1 VFRGDAELLAHS
13 PLRKAPAADFRVAAA
28 TLSTY
33 VGRYE
38 IAPGLVVSIALR
50 GEDRLMAETPDG
62 MKSPLTAES
71 NESFHLDYGDGI
83 LKFQRDASGT
93 VTGVAYDGDR
103 GKVQMKKLPG

>member
-1 VFRGDAELLAHS
+1 MRDTNY
-13 PLRKAPAADFRVAAA
+13 RDFRVAAA

-38 IAPGLVVSIALR
+38 IAPGLVVSIALQ
-50 GEDRLMAETPDG
+50 GDDRLIAQTPG
-62 MKSPLTAES
+62 GLKSPLTAET

-83 LKFQRDASGT
+83 LRFQRDASGT

-103 GKVQMKKLPG
+103 GKFQLKKLPG